1 MLEIDLNK
9 ADVSFLVSYEAGSL
23 KKTTSE
29 RALAANA
36 LAAVNGT
43 YFNTSTG
50 ISRHFLKCN
59 GTVMAATQTNE
70 FSTRATGAFC
80 ATGDVVEIKVEF
92 DGGSYSGWKL
102 SASCCVGAFDVGR
115 RS

>member
-23 KKTTSE
+23 KKTTSD

-50 ISRHFLKCN
+50 NFPHVRRGLFVRREML
-59 GTVMAATQTNE
+59 
-70 FSTRATGAFC
+70 
-80 ATGDVVEIKVEF
+80 
-92 DGGSYSGWKL
+92 WK
-102 SASCCVGAFDVGR
+102 
-115 RS
+115 

>member
-23 KKTTSE
+23 K
-29 RALAANA
+29 RRLAIQALAANA

-50 ISRHFLKCN
+50 
-59 GTVMAATQTNE
+59 
-70 FSTRATGAFC
+70 
-80 ATGDVVEIKVEF
+80 
-92 DGGSYSGWKL
+92 
-102 SASCCVGAFDVGR
+102 SAVIF
-115 RS
+115 

>member
-1 MLEIDLNK
+1 M
-9 ADVSFLVSYEAGSL
+9 SYEAGSL
-23 KKTTSE
+23 KKTTSD

-80 ATGDVVEIKVEF
+80 ATGDVVEIKSGVRRRKLLRVEII
-92 DGGSYSGWKL
+92 SKL
-102 SASCCVGAFDVGR
+102 LCRGL
-115 RS
+115 